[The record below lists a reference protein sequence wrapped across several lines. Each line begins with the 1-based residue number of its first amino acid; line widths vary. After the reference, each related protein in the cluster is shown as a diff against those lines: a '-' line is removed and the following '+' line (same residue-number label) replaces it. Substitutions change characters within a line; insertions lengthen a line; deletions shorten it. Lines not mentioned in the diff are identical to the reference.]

1 MSQHVEVGIGAGPT
15 RRRSLGFFA
24 VCLGNFVIMLDTNIV
39 NLAVPHIQESL
50 GGSFSGLLWVVNGY
64 TLAVAAL
71 ILCGGAIGDRLGN
84 DRAYR
89 FGVLGFAVTSLLCGL
104 APGLELLIGFRLL
117 QGVAAALLLPA
128 LLGLIPHLF
137 ADPAARSRAV
147 AIWGSTG
154 AAALAAGPL
163 ISGLFIDTL
172 GWRAI
177 FVVNVPICVGIYLLA
192 RRTITDIPRGPRR
205 PIDGWGQVLAI
216 AALGALAFA
225 LMEGP
230 SYGWTSPLILAAGAL
245 VVLAVPAFVVVQ
257 ARSAHPLVPPQLF
270 SDRRF
275 TVAAVN
281 GLVFQFVFFGT
292 LFLLAIYL
300 QTVHRTSAL
309 AAGLQLLPITIATAL
324 APPLLTSRLMIE
336 RGLSVPVYLA
346 ALVGVPGFL
355 LMVLC
360 DATSPYW
367 VLGAAMAL
375 QGLWSGLALPPT
387 ASVAVVSPPP
397 GLTGTGSGVFNASR
411 QLGGVLGVAVLG
423 GIMSSADSVV
433 TGMHIGMVLCAV
445 GVGVIALLVRYATVP
460 ASAG

>member
-1 MSQHVEVGIGAGPT
+1 M
-15 RRRSLGFFA
+15 
-24 VCLGNFVIMLDTNIV
+24 
-39 NLAVPHIQESL
+39 
-50 GGSFSGLLWVVNGY
+50 
-64 TLAVAAL
+64 
-71 ILCGGAIGDRLGN
+71 
-84 DRAYR
+84 
-89 FGVLGFAVTSLLCGL
+89 
-104 APGLELLIGFRLL
+104 
-117 QGVAAALLLPA
+117 
-128 LLGLIPHLF
+128 
-137 ADPAARSRAV
+137 
-147 AIWGSTG
+147 
-154 AAALAAGPL
+154 

-309 AAGLQLLPITIATAL
+309 VAGLQLLPITIATAL
-324 APPLLTSRLMIE
+324 AR
-336 RGLSVPVYLA
+336 R
-346 ALVGVPGFL
+346 
-355 LMVLC
+355 C
-360 DATSPYW
+360 SP
-367 VLGAAMAL
+367 
-375 QGLWSGLALPPT
+375 
-387 ASVAVVSPPP
+387 
-397 GLTGTGSGVFNASR
+397 
-411 QLGGVLGVAVLG
+411 
-423 GIMSSADSVV
+423 
-433 TGMHIGMVLCAV
+433 
-445 GVGVIALLVRYATVP
+445 
-460 ASAG
+460 AG

>member
-1 MSQHVEVGIGAGPT
+1 M
-15 RRRSLGFFA
+15 
-24 VCLGNFVIMLDTNIV
+24 
-39 NLAVPHIQESL
+39 
-50 GGSFSGLLWVVNGY
+50 
-64 TLAVAAL
+64 
-71 ILCGGAIGDRLGN
+71 
-84 DRAYR
+84 
-89 FGVLGFAVTSLLCGL
+89 
-104 APGLELLIGFRLL
+104 
-117 QGVAAALLLPA
+117 
-128 LLGLIPHLF
+128 
-137 ADPAARSRAV
+137 
-147 AIWGSTG
+147 
-154 AAALAAGPL
+154 
-163 ISGLFIDTL
+163 
-172 GWRAI
+172 
-177 FVVNVPICVGIYLLA
+177 
-192 RRTITDIPRGPRR
+192 
-205 PIDGWGQVLAI
+205 
-216 AALGALAFA
+216 
-225 LMEGP
+225 
-230 SYGWTSPLILAAGAL
+230 ILAAGAL

-375 QGLWSGLALPPT
+375 QGLWSRLALHRRPRSRWS
-387 ASVAVVSPPP
+387 APP

-433 TGMHIGMVLCAV
+433 TGMHIGMVICAV